1 MKLYW
6 TAPDCTAEEAGAAC
20 GHPCLLPAGLWVTAP
35 RAAICTWRHH
45 QGIAKAIRKKDI
57 STMMLEEKTMA
68 QWRDNAFRS
77 GDGARD
83 LADG

>member
-1 MKLYW
+1 MHVE
-6 TAPDCTAEEAGAAC
+6 AP
-20 GHPCLLPAGLWVTAP
+20 P
-35 RAAICTWRHH
+35 REF
-45 QGIAKAIRKKDI
+45 AKAIRKKDI
-57 STMMLEEKTMA
+57 STMRLEEKTMA